1 MRCLALLTRRW
12 GLPFS
17 GNVYADLV
25 TAMHDTITQPQTDKP
40 SMRRTLLTLLA
51 ASAAFGIMTA
61 SYATAELPE
70 QAIAMERIQR

>member
-1 MRCLALLTRRW
+1 
-12 GLPFS
+12 
-17 GNVYADLV
+17 
-25 TAMHDTITQPQTDKP
+25 
-40 SMRRTLLTLLA
+40 MRRTLLTLLA